1 MTAVKITYTGGEG
14 RGDAPYTWGLPSS
27 GTVEF
32 PLNKAVTL
40 DLDADD
46 GKRELY
52 EHIIRKTKN
61 HPHFKVEETKGKES
75 KPKSSK
81 SADEASKP
89 DDEEPTTYEV
99 QMSGKATPIEDEDE
113 DEENGGTD
121 IPPDWRTLH
130 HKKIIALARRLG
142 GEGEALATRDG
153 AIHYIEEQLA
163 LGTLVSPE
171 PFGG

>member
-1 MTAVKITYTGGEG
+1 MTAAKITYTGGEG

-81 SADEASKP
+81 PAGEASKS
-89 DDEEPTTYEV
+89 DEDEEPTTYEV
-99 QMSGKATPIEDEDE
+99 QMTGKATPIEDEE
-113 DEENGGTD
+113 EENGGTD
-121 IPPDWRTLH
+121 IPSNWRELH
-130 HKKIIALARRLG
+130 HKRIIAIARRLG
-142 GEGEALATRDG
+142 GDGDALATRDG
-153 AIHYIEEQLA
+153 AIQYIEEQLA

>member
-1 MTAVKITYTGGEG
+1 MTAAKITYHRAARDVAMRVHVGPPLVRHG
-14 RGDAPYTWGLPSS
+14 RVSAEQSGHSSIPTQTMGRAP
-27 GTVEF
+27 
-32 PLNKAVTL
+32 
-40 DLDADD
+40 
-46 GKRELY
+46 LY

-81 SADEASKP
+81 PRKEAE
-89 DDEEPTTYEV
+89 DEEPTTYEV

-121 IPPDWRTLH
+121 IPSDWRELH
-130 HKKIIALARRLG
+130 HKKIIAIARRLG

-153 AIHYIEEQLA
+153 AIAYVEEQLA
-163 LGTLVSPE
+163 LGTLVSSPE